1 MVRHSSPLEIRWFG
15 FVEMTGPAG
24 YVLLAPR
31 NGIMDG
37 WIDEISAPKRK
48 IEFRPYSNPDL
59 HSAPLAVTRNE
70 Y

>member
-1 MVRHSSPLEIRWFG
+1 
-15 FVEMTGPAG
+15 MTGPAG

-59 HSAPLAVTRNE
+59 HSTPLAVTRNE